1 MSEEMRLKRS
11 QSDFPGDSD
20 GKESACWVGD
30 PGSIPGFGD
39 PLEKEM
45 AIHSNILVWET
56 PLTEEPGLLQS
67 MGSQRV
73 GHD

>member
-1 MSEEMRLKRS
+1 MRSIRS

-20 GKESACWVGD
+20 DKESACWVGD

-39 PLEKEM
+39 TLEKEM
-45 AIHSNILVWET
+45 AIHSNILVWKT
-56 PLTEEPGLLQS
+56 LLTEEPGLLQS